1 MKRTRG
7 LWLSV
12 IFVGLLVVG
21 SLVGLLGGS
30 LSPTLGLDLEG
41 GVSVILKAPDG
52 TSPDTMEQAR
62 ANIDRRVNA
71 LGVAEPDISV
81 QGTNIEVQLPGLAK
95 GTIEQ
100 RPKAQSCIEAAD
112 RTSYGCFPTRAAA
125 DTAFGS
131 LDVQEQTQQVC
142 ITGEN
147 ADQIFPCFTGETA
160 QKDAKT
166 ARDAITV
173 QEQTSGE
180 TTGQFCLQDPSGAQ
194 FGCFPTKDAAGK
206 AKAGLSTEATTAFC
220 VTGDT
225 GASLPCFPTKDEATS
240 LKDGL
245 KVVDETTE
253 YCVVS
258 SDQKNLGCFLDPEK
272 AQVELQRTGQGELL
286 RIIGTT
292 ARLEEREVLSSVAPG
307 DPNYAQLQV
316 TCDNDP
322 ATTDIPD
329 CPAKPDELAGQTV
342 VFLGEDGTK
351 YQLSEVKLEGDR
363 IKSARA
369 VYRAPSQGNVTA
381 GWVVDFTLT
390 GEGATEFGDLTTAL
404 VGRQLAIVLDATVIS
419 APTIQGPI
427 TGGTGQITGNF
438 TEDRAKSLAAVL
450 QAGALPVELERQ
462 QVQSVSPTL
471 GKESLDQGIKAAVVG
486 LVALLLYL
494 LFYYRLLGVVAW
506 FGMSIWAILAIA
518 LVSLAGDW
526 FGYSLTLAGVAGL
539 VISLGVTAD
548 SYIVFFERL
557 KDEVRHGRSPRAAV
571 QPAFKRA
578 YKTIVAAD
586 IVTALAAAI
595 LYVTAVSQVR
605 GFALTLGV
613 ATALDLFVVWFF
625 KRPTVFL
632 IARNERLVKLRG
644 FGLTSG
650 VAGDPELAE
659 GAPLPVQGAAR

>member
-1 MKRTRG
+1 VRRTRG
-7 LWLSV
+7 LWLSI
-12 IFVGLLVVG
+12 IFVGVLVLA
-21 SLVGLLGGS
+21 SLVGLLTGT

-52 TSPDTMEQAR
+52 TSANTMEQAR

-95 GTIEQ
+95 GTVEQ
-100 RPKAQSCIEAAD
+100 RPKTQSCLEAAD
-112 RTSYGCFPTRAAA
+112 TTSYGCFDTHDAAQ
-125 DTAFGS
+125 TALDS
-131 LDVQEQTQQVC
+131 LKVDEQTQQVC
-142 ITGEN
+142 ITGEDP
-147 ADQIFPCFTGETA
+147 DQTFPCFTGDTA
-160 QKDAKT
+160 QKDAK
-166 ARDAITV
+166 AALDAITV
-173 QEQTSGE
+173 QEQTTGDA
-180 TTGQFCLQDPSGAQ
+180 TGQFCLQDASGAQ
-194 FGCFPTKDAAGK
+194 FGCFDSKDKGDAAK
-206 AKAGLSTEATTAFC
+206 QALSTKATTQFCLSGGEGTTLPCFDTEDEATTLQ
-220 VTGDT
+220 G
-225 GASLPCFPTKDEATS
+225 S
-240 LKDGL
+240 L

-258 SDQKNLGCFLDPEK
+258 SDQQDLGCFLDQEK

-292 ARLEEREVLSSVAPG
+292 ARLEQREVLSSIPKG
-307 DPNYAQLQV
+307 GSGYDQLQV
-316 TCDNDP
+316 TCDNSP
-322 ATTDIPD
+322 TTTDIED
-329 CPAKPDELAGQTV
+329 CPAKPEELADKNV

-351 YQLSEVKLEGDR
+351 YQLSPVKLQGDR

-369 VYRAPSQGNVTA
+369 VFQTATQGATP
-381 GWVVDFTLT
+381 GWAVDFTLT

-404 VGRQLAIVLDATVIS
+404 VGKQLAIVLDATVIS
-419 APTIQGPI
+419 APTINGPI
-427 TGGTGQITGNF
+427 TGGSGVITGNF
-438 TEDRAKSLAAVL
+438 TKERAESLAAVL

-462 QVQSVSPTL
+462 QVQTVSPTL
-471 GKESLDQGIKAAVVG
+471 GKESLDQGITAAVVG

-506 FGMSIWAILAIA
+506 LGMSIWAVLAVA
-518 LVSLAGDW
+518 LVSLAGEW

-557 KDEVRHGRSPRAAV
+557 KDEVRGGRTPRAAV

-595 LYVTAVSQVR
+595 LYLTAVSSVR

-632 IARNERLVKLRG
+632 IARNDRLVQLRG

-650 VAGDPELAE
+650 VAGEAE
-659 GAPLPVQGAAR
+659 PGDAVPVPVAGGSR

>member
-1 MKRTRG
+1 
-7 LWLSV
+7 
-12 IFVGLLVVG
+12 
-21 SLVGLLGGS
+21 
-30 LSPTLGLDLEG
+30 
-41 GVSVILKAPDG
+41 
-52 TSPDTMEQAR
+52 
-62 ANIDRRVNA
+62 
-71 LGVAEPDISV
+71 
-81 QGTNIEVQLPGLAK
+81 
-95 GTIEQ
+95 
-100 RPKAQSCIEAAD
+100 
-112 RTSYGCFPTRAAA
+112 
-125 DTAFGS
+125 
-131 LDVQEQTQQVC
+131 
-142 ITGEN
+142 
-147 ADQIFPCFTGETA
+147 
-160 QKDAKT
+160 
-166 ARDAITV
+166 
-173 QEQTSGE
+173 
-180 TTGQFCLQDPSGAQ
+180 
-194 FGCFPTKDAAGK
+194 
-206 AKAGLSTEATTAFC
+206 

-225 GASLPCFPTKDEATS
+225 STSLPCFPTKEEATV

-258 SDQKNLGCFLDPEK
+258 SDQQSLGCFLDQAK

-292 ARLEEREVLSSVAPG
+292 ARLEEREVLSSVAPN
-307 DPNYAQLQV
+307 DPSYAQLQV

-329 CPAKPDELAGQTV
+329 CPAKPDELAGKTV

-363 IKSARA
+363 IASARA
-369 VYRAPSQGNVTA
+369 VYRAPSQGSVTA

-390 GEGATEFGDLTTAL
+390 GEGAKEFGDLTTAL
-404 VGRQLAIVLDATVIS
+404 VGRQLAIVLDSTVIS
-419 APTIQGPI
+419 APTIQGAI

-462 QVQSVSPTL
+462 QVQTVSPTL

-586 IVTALAAAI
+586 IVTGLAAAI

-632 IARNERLVKLRG
+632 IARSDRLVKMRG

-650 VAGDPELAE
+650 VAGDAE
-659 GAPLPVQGAAR
+659 VADAAPVPVSGGAAR